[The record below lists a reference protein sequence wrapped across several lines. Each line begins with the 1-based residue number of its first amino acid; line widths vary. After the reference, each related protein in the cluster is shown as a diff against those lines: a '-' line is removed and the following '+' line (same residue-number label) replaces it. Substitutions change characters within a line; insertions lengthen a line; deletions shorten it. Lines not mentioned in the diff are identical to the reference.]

1 MLDTILNLGFLTAFL
16 SAAVRLAV
24 PLMYGGLG
32 ETIAEK
38 SGILNIGME
47 GVVLS
52 GAFFSFAGAW
62 YFGGLP
68 MGILA
73 GILGGIAV
81 SVIHGF
87 LSIELAQDQ
96 SVSGLALNMVMV
108 GVTGFLYK
116 LMSAGQAHQTV
127 PMFSTLKI
135 PVLSGIPLVGDAF
148 FNCDILTYILYVL
161 VILTWL
167 FYKKTNLGLSFAAV
181 GEHPSAAESAGIDV
195 KKYRW
200 AALIVNGALGGIGGA
215 SLVLSQLGVFTEN
228 MISGRG
234 YIALATVILG
244 RYTPFG
250 MFGAALLFGAA
261 NALQIRLQ
269 TMGIGI
275 SPFILGMLPYLITL
289 VAMLGSIGKNV
300 RPEALAKPYIK
311 ESR

>member
-1 MLDTILNLGFLTAFL
+1 MLQNIFTISFLTAFL

-47 GVVLS
+47 GVMLS

-68 MGILA
+68 AGILA

-96 SVSGLALNMVMV
+96 SVSGLALNMVML
-108 GVTGFLYK
+108 GVTSFLFK
-116 LMSAGQAHQTV
+116 LMSEGQSHQSV
-127 PMFSTLKI
+127 PMFGTLKI
-135 PVLSGIPLVGDAF
+135 PVLSEIPLIGNAF
-148 FNCDILTYILYVL
+148 FNCDILTYALYVL
-161 VILTWL
+161 VILAWL
-167 FYKKTNLGLSFAAV
+167 FYKKTNLGLSFMAV
-181 GEHPSAAESAGIDV
+181 GEHPMAAESAGINV

-275 SPFILGMLPYLITL
+275 SPYILGMLPYLITL
-289 VAMLGSIGKNV
+289 IAMLGSIGKNV
-300 RPEALAKPYIK
+300 RPEALAKPYMK

>member
-1 MLDTILNLGFLTAFL
+1 MLSSIFTIGFLTAFL

-32 ETIAEK
+32 ETVAEK
-38 SGILNIGME
+38 SGVLNIGME
-47 GVVLS
+47 GVMLS

-62 YFGGLP
+62 YSGTMAG
-68 MGILA
+68 GILA
-73 GILGGIAV
+73 GILGGMAV
-81 SVIHGF
+81 SALHGF
-87 LSIELAQDQ
+87 LCIHLAQDQ
-96 SVSGLALNMVMV
+96 SVSGLALNMVML
-108 GVTGFLYK
+108 GITSFLYK
-116 LMSAGQAHQTV
+116 LMSSGQAHQTV
-127 PMFSTLKI
+127 PMFPALEI
-135 PVLSGIPLVGDAF
+135 PVLSRIPVIGSAF
-148 FNCDILTYILYVL
+148 FSCDILTYVLYVL

-167 FYKKTNLGLSFAAV
+167 FYRKTNTGLSLISV
-181 GEHPSAAESAGIDV
+181 GEHPLAAESAGISV

-200 AALIVNGALGGIGGA
+200 AALLVNGALGGIGGA
-215 SLVLSQLGVFTEN
+215 TLVLSQLGVFTEN

-250 MFGAALLFGAA
+250 MFGAALLFGGA

-275 SPFILGMLPYLITL
+275 SPYILGMLPYLITL
-289 VAMLGSIGKNV
+289 IAMLGSIGKNV
-300 RPEALAKPYIK
+300 RPEALAKPYVK